1 MTILPR
7 KYLFFRLND
16 DFDLKVSLPIFV
28 FSLIILVVITMISNI
43 FALFSIP
50 MFFAIVFA
58 AVSEKIDY
66 RYDNLFHSEEE

>member
-1 MTILPR
+1 MTILPT

>member
-28 FSLIILVVITMISNI
+28 FSLIILVVITIISNI

>member
-1 MTILPR
+1 MTILPT
-7 KYLFFRLND
+7 KFLFFRLND
-16 DFDLKVSLPIFV
+16 DFELKVGLPMFV
-28 FSLIILVVITMISNI
+28 LSVFILVIITMISNI

-50 MFFAIVFA
+50 LFFAIVFA

>member
-1 MTILPR
+1 MTIQPT
-7 KYLFFRLND
+7 KFLFFRLND
-16 DFDLKVSLPIFV
+16 DFELKVGLPMFVLSIFT
-28 FSLIILVVITMISNI
+28 LVIITMISNI

-50 MFFAIVFA
+50 LFFAIVFA